1 MAITELKEA
10 ILLLKRMPSLWIPG
24 IVGGILAAALWVTL
38 NLSGTF
44 FASRL
49 LVIFGLVLL
58 LFTTGML
65 VIIRNNEG
73 DLRTMLAG
81 GIRYYFRVLL
91 PQLIIIF
98 GVMLIFTLVMV
109 TFSLIGA
116 SSDISMVTALT
127 FGFMIPIVLLTFFY
141 DTAAVFEE
149 KKVFESIQR
158 SIQLVMTHISDV
170 ITFLLVCAAISI
182 GIIFILMII
191 WEAFLYDRLEPIT
204 LYNETQLQT
213 FTPDQLIALI
223 GPGVCGSRQ
232 LFSLS
237 GFFYSSRFSIPIRHV
252 SSGNWLAG
260 LLSPSSRQPG
270 TMTAKGVGIN
280 INKQDHIFLS
290 RV

>member
-24 IVGGILAAALWVTL
+24 IVGGILAAALWVTF

-98 GVMLIFTLVMV
+98 GIMLIFTLVMV
-109 TFSLIGA
+109 TFGLIGA

-127 FGFMIPIVLLTFFY
+127 FGFMIPIVLLTLFY

-149 KKVFESIQR
+149 KKVFESIRR
-158 SIQLVMTHISDV
+158 SIQLVMTHINEV
-170 ITFLLVCAAISI
+170 IAFLFVCAAISI
-182 GIIFILMII
+182 GIIFVLMII
-191 WEAFLYDRLEPIT
+191 WEAFLYDKLEPIT
-204 LYNETQLQT
+204 RYNETQLQT
-213 FTPDQLIALI
+213 FTPDQLIVLI
-223 GPGVCGSRQ
+223 GPGGMWITAIV
-232 LFSLS
+232 LFIGVLLLLPLLYSYKAC
-237 GFFYSSRFSIPIRHV
+237 FFRK
-252 SSGNWLAG
+252 LA
-260 LLSPSSRQPG
+260 REATITQQPTTG
-270 TMTAKGVGIN
+270 DYDSKGRWY
-280 INKQDHIFLS
+280 KY
-290 RV
+290 

>member
-24 IVGGILAAALWVTL
+24 IVGGILVAALWVTL

-44 FASRL
+44 FAGRL

-109 TFSLIGA
+109 TFTLIGA

-191 WEAFLYDRLEPIT
+191 WEALLYERLEPIT

-223 GPGVCGSRQ
+223 GPGGMWITAII
-232 LFSLS
+232 LFIGVFLILPLLYTYKAC
-237 GFFYSSRFSIPIRHV
+237 FFRK
-252 SSGNWLAG
+252 LARG
-260 LLSPSSRQPG
+260 AVINQQPTTG
-270 TMTAKGVGIN
+270 DYDSKGRWY
-280 INKQDHIFLS
+280 KY
-290 RV
+290 

>member
-10 ILLLKRMPSLWIPG
+10 IILLKRMPSLWVPG

-44 FASRL
+44 FAGRL

-73 DLRTMLAG
+73 NIRTMLAG

-109 TFSLIGA
+109 TFGLIGA
-116 SSDISMVTALT
+116 SSDISMVIALT
-127 FGFMIPIVLLTFFY
+127 FGFMIPTVILTFFY

-149 KKVFESIQR
+149 KKVFESIRR

-223 GPGVCGSRQ
+223 GPGGMWITAII
-232 LFSLS
+232 LFIGVFLLLPLLHTYKAC
-237 GFFYSSRFSIPIRHV
+237 FFRK
-252 SSGNWLAG
+252 LARG
-260 LLSPSSRQPG
+260 ATIIQQPTTG
-270 TMTAKGVGIN
+270 DYDSKGRWY
-280 INKQDHIFLS
+280 KY
-290 RV
+290 

>member
-10 ILLLKRMPSLWIPG
+10 IVLLKRLPSLWIPG
-24 IVGGILAAALWVTL
+24 IVGGILAAALWVTF

-49 LVIFGLVLL
+49 LVISGLVLL

-98 GVMLIFTLVMV
+98 GVMLIFMLVMV

-116 SSDISMVTALT
+116 SSDINMVTAIT
-127 FGFMIPIVLLTFFY
+127 FGFMIPIALLTFFY

-149 KKVFESIQR
+149 RKVFESIQR
-158 SIQLVMTHISDV
+158 SIQLVMTQISDV
-170 ITFLLVCAAISI
+170 IAFLLVCAAISI

-223 GPGVCGSRQ
+223 GPGGLWITAII
-232 LFSLS
+232 LFIGVFLILPLLYTYKAC
-237 GFFYSSRFSIPIRHV
+237 FFRK
-252 SSGNWLAG
+252 LARG
-260 LLSPSSRQPG
+260 ATIIQQPTTG
-270 TMTAKGVGIN
+270 DYDSKGRWY
-280 INKQDHIFLS
+280 KY
-290 RV
+290 

>member
-10 ILLLKRMPSLWIPG
+10 ITLLKRMPSLWIPG
-24 IVGGILAAALWVTL
+24 IVGGILAAALWVTF

-65 VIIRNNEG
+65 VVIRNNEG

-109 TFSLIGA
+109 TFGLIGA
-116 SSDISMVTALT
+116 SSDISMVIALT
-127 FGFMIPIVLLTFFY
+127 FGFMIPTVLLTFFY

-149 KKVFESIQR
+149 RKVFESIRR
-158 SIQLVMTHISDV
+158 SIQLVMTHINDV
-170 ITFLLVCAAISI
+170 IAFLFVCAVII
-182 GIIFILMII
+182 VGIIVMLMIVWSI
-191 WEAFLYDRLEPIT
+191 FLSIFLYDKLEPISA
-204 LYNETQLQT
+204 NETQLQT
-213 FTPDQLIALI
+213 FTSDQFIALI
-223 GPGVCGSRQ
+223 GPEGMWITAIILFIGVFLLVPLLYSYKAC
-232 LFSLS
+232 
-237 GFFYSSRFSIPIRHV
+237 FFRK
-252 SSGNWLAG
+252 LARG
-260 LLSPSSRQPG
+260 ATIIQQQTNGEYDS
-270 TMTAKGVGIN
+270 KGRWY
-280 INKQDHIFLS
+280 KY
-290 RV
+290 

>member
-10 ILLLKRMPSLWIPG
+10 ILLLKRLPSLWIPG
-24 IVGGILAAALWVTL
+24 IVGGILAAALWVTF

-65 VIIRNNEG
+65 VIIRDDEG

-98 GVMLIFTLVMV
+98 GVMLIFTLVIV
-109 TFSLIGA
+109 TFSLIGE
-116 SSDISMVTALT
+116 SSDMSMVTALT
-127 FGFMIPIVLLTFFY
+127 LGFMIPTVLLTFFF

-149 KKVFESIQR
+149 RKVFESIRR

-170 ITFLLVCAAISI
+170 ITFLFVCAAISI

-223 GPGVCGSRQ
+223 GPGGMWITAII
-232 LFSLS
+232 LFIGVFLLLPLLHTYKAC
-237 GFFYSSRFSIPIRHV
+237 FFRK
-252 SSGNWLAG
+252 LARG
-260 LLSPSSRQPG
+260 ATIIQQPTTG
-270 TMTAKGVGIN
+270 DYDSKGRWY
-280 INKQDHIFLS
+280 KY
-290 RV
+290 

>member
-10 ILLLKRMPSLWIPG
+10 IILLKRLPSLWIPG
-24 IVGGILAAALWVTL
+24 IVGGILAAALWVTF

-49 LVIFGLVLL
+49 LVISGLVLL

-73 DLRTMLAG
+73 DIRTMLAG

-98 GVMLIFTLVMV
+98 GVMLVFTLVMV
-109 TFSLIGA
+109 TFSLIGP

-149 KKVFESIQR
+149 RKVFESIRR
-158 SIQLVMTHISDV
+158 SIQLVMMHINNV
-170 ITFLLVCAAISI
+170 IAFIFVCAVII
-182 GIIFILMII
+182 VGINIMLMIV
-191 WEAFLYDRLEPIT
+191 WEAFLYDKLEPIT
-204 LYNETQLQT
+204 RYNETQLQT

-223 GPGVCGSRQ
+223 GPGGMWITAII
-232 LFSLS
+232 LFIGVFLLIPLLYTYKAC
-237 GFFYSSRFSIPIRHV
+237 FFRK
-252 SSGNWLAG
+252 LARG
-260 LLSPSSRQPG
+260 ATIIQQQATGEYDS
-270 TMTAKGVGIN
+270 KGRWY
-280 INKQDHIFLS
+280 KY
-290 RV
+290 

>member
-10 ILLLKRMPSLWIPG
+10 ITLLKRMPSLWIPG
-24 IVGGILAAALWVTL
+24 MVGGILAAALWVTL

-44 FASRL
+44 FAGRL

-109 TFSLIGA
+109 TFGLIGA
-116 SSDISMVTALT
+116 SSDISMVIALT
-127 FGFMIPIVLLTFFY
+127 FGFMIPTVLLTFFY

-149 KKVFESIQR
+149 KKVFDSIRR
-158 SIQLVMTHISDV
+158 SVQLVMTQINEV
-170 ITFLLVCAAISI
+170 IAFLFVCAAISI
-182 GIIFILMII
+182 GIIFVLMII
-191 WEAFLYDRLEPIT
+191 WEAFLYDKLEPIT
-204 LYNETQLQT
+204 RYNETQLQT

-223 GPGVCGSRQ
+223 GPGGMWVTAII
-232 LFSLS
+232 LFIGVFLLLPLLYTYKAC
-237 GFFYSSRFSIPIRHV
+237 FFRK
-252 SSGNWLAG
+252 LARG
-260 LLSPSSRQPG
+260 ATIIQQQTTGEYDS
-270 TMTAKGVGIN
+270 KGRWF
-280 INKQDHIFLS
+280 KY
-290 RV
+290 